1 MSEKIIIFKGSDLL
15 SKLEEKPTMIKKVD
29 HIGIAVRSLNEA
41 LPFYTEILKL
51 PLLGIEE
58 VESEKL
64 KVAFLKAGETKL
76 ELLEPTSQESAVAKF
91 IEKRGE
97 GLHHVALGVESIQDR
112 INEMK
117 EKGIRMIQDTPKI
130 GAGGAE
136 VAFMHPKSTG
146 SVLYE
151 FCEKKGL
158 EQ

>member
-1 MSEKIIIFKGSDLL
+1 
-15 SKLEEKPTMIKKVD
+15 MIKKID
-29 HIGIAVRSLNEA
+29 HIGIAVRSLDEA

-51 PLLGIEE
+51 PLLGVEE

-64 KVAFLKAGETKL
+64 KIAFLKAGETKL
-76 ELLEPTSQESAVAKF
+76 ELLEPTNEDSAVAKF

-97 GLHHVALGVESIQDR
+97 GLHHVALGVDSIQDR
-112 INEMK
+112 INEIK
-117 EKGIRMIQDTPKI
+117 EKGIRMIQDVPKT

-151 FCEKKGL
+151 LCEKKGL
-158 EQ
+158 K

>member
-1 MSEKIIIFKGSDLL
+1 
-15 SKLEEKPTMIKKVD
+15 MIKKID
-29 HIGIAVRSLNEA
+29 HIGIAVRSLDEA
-41 LPFYTEILKL
+41 LPFYTEILNL

-76 ELLEPTSQESAVAKF
+76 ELLEPTNEDSAVAKF

-97 GLHHVALGVESIQDR
+97 GLHHVALGVDSIQDR
-112 INEMK
+112 INEIK
-117 EKGIRMIQDTPKI
+117 EKGIRMIQDVPKT
-130 GAGGAE
+130 GAGGAK

-158 EQ
+158 K

>member
-1 MSEKIIIFKGSDLL
+1 
-15 SKLEEKPTMIKKVD
+15 MIKKID
-29 HIGIAVRSLNEA
+29 HIGIAVRSLDES

-76 ELLEPTSQESAVAKF
+76 ELLEPTNEESAVARF

-97 GLHHVALGVESIQDR
+97 GLHHVALGVDSIQDR
-112 INEMK
+112 IDEIK
-117 EKGIRMIQDTPKI
+117 EKGIRMIQDIPKT
-130 GAGGAE
+130 GAGGAQ

-158 EQ
+158 K